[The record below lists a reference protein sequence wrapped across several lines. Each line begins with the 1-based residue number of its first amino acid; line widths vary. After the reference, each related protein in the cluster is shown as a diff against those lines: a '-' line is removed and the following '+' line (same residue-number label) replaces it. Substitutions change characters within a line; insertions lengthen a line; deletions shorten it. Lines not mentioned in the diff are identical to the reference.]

1 MANPMRGEVA
11 LVLDGQPHVARL
23 TLAALAEL
31 ETELQADGLT
41 GLVARLDEG
50 RISSREILAVLVAGL
65 RGGGWTG
72 QAGDLLAVQIE
83 GGPLEAARIAARL
96 LALAFRAPA

>member
-1 MANPMRGEVA
+1 MANPMRGEVS
-11 LVLDGQPHVARL
+11 LMLDGQPHVARL
-23 TLAALAEL
+23 TLGALAEL
-31 ETELQADGLT
+31 ESQLEADGLT
-41 GLVARLDEG
+41 GLVARLDAG
-50 RISSREILAVLVAGL
+50 RFSSREILALLVAGL

-72 QAGDLLAVQIE
+72 QAGDLTAVQID